1 VKGIGGATIGLVIVL
16 GFASGCGS
24 STPAPA
30 PGQPAIVSG
39 NSRIK
44 FKDEYKQMIGK
55 DGKMLF
61 KPSES
66 KKKPAGI
73 Q

>member
-1 VKGIGGATIGLVIVL
+1 MAIGLVAVL
-16 GFASGCGS
+16 V
-24 STPAPA
+24 TRVRLRVEHPAPRRRRDNT
-30 PGQPAIVSG
+30 AIASG

-44 FKDEYKQMIGK
+44 FKDEYKQMLGK

-66 KKKPAGI
+66 KKKPAGV